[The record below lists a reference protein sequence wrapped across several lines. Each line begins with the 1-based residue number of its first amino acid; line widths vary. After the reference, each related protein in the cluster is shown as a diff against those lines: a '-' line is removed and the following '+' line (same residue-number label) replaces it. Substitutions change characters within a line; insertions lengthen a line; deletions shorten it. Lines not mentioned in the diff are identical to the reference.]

1 MDNFNLRKYLI
12 ENQLTH
18 SSIKLNEVSIDM
30 IKTQYVDTKYDKD
43 GNKDENGKPLLDKE
57 TFEDIKKAA
66 QNKSAYVTWLA
77 ARVGGTKKF
86 KHKDTIIK
94 KEDIEFYK
102 KYLDIFDRR
111 KQEYPI
117 KDIGGIKTKDTL
129 DDFLKISKRI
139 ADEEGEDI
147 SQQKGVSKT
156 EKYTK
161 LKLGEVDG
169 YEIFKFP
176 KGSKELY
183 GASCELGS
191 GTDWCTATGRTD
203 DFFQDYIS
211 QGNIYV
217 IISKNNPRDKYQF
230 HYETGQFM
238 DRSDRDIFE
247 R

>member
-1 MDNFNLRKYLI
+1 MDNFDLRKYLT

-18 SSIKLNEVSIDM
+18 SSIKLNEVSLDALQDQFVNTGRITLKVFND
-30 IKTQYVDTKYDKD
+30 IVD
-43 GNKDENGKPLLDKE
+43 
-57 TFEDIKKAA
+57 AA
-66 QNKSAYVTWLA
+66 QRDSSFATWLT
-77 ARVGGTKKF
+77 ARVAGTKKA
-86 KHKDTIIK
+86 KPIIK
-94 KEDIEFYK
+94 IEDIPKYK
-102 KYLDIFDRR
+102 KHLETFKRNKR
-111 KQEYPI
+111 EYPL
-117 KDIGGIKTKDTL
+117 KDINMVKDQNALEDFIKKSRE
-129 DDFLKISKRI
+129 IQAR
-139 ADEEGEDI
+139 EEEDI
-147 SQQKGVSKT
+147 SQQKGVSKA

-183 GASCELGS
+183 GASCELGA

-217 IISKNNPRDKYQF
+217 IINKSDSKDKYQF

-238 DRSDRDIFE
+238 DRNDRDIFE